1 MWCRAAIVNS
11 FGAVIAVDADK
22 IKALEDMKKE
32 LLMTLAKGSCRNIT
46 REEVHQLID
55 EIYEEYGE

>member
-1 MWCRAAIVNS
+1 MNCVKDIFNEFHKVQNQ
-11 FGAVIAVDADK
+11 IEMP
-22 IKALEDMKKE
+22 LEDMKKE

-55 EIYEEYGE
+55 EIYEEYAG